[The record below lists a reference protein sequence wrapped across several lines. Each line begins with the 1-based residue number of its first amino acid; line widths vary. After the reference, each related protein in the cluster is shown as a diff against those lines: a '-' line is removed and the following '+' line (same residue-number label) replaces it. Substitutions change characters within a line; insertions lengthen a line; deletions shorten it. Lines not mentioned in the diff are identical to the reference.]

1 MKVALSD
8 SMSLTA
14 AYFDSEQVRAARD
27 NDTGETSEIRGLTVD
42 GFEIE
47 LKGRVNNNLNLAI
60 AYSDLSGETSSGGIP
75 REIPEHTLSGFATW
89 EVNEKLS
96 VALGITQQG
105 ESKIKDNTPNLVL
118 PEYTRIDLSAFYTVA
133 PNLSV
138 QMNVENLMDELYFP
152 HSHSTHQ
159 ASVGESVNSRVSLRW
174 TY

>member
-1 MKVALSD
+1 MKVALPND
-8 SMSLTA
+8 MSLTA

-47 LKGRVNNNLNLAI
+47 LKGRVNDGLNLAI

-75 REIPEHTLSGFATW
+75 REIPEHRLSAFAAW
-89 EVNEKLS
+89 DVNEKLS
-96 VALGITQQG
+96 VALGLTQQG
-105 ESKIKDNTPNLVL
+105 ESKIKDNTPGLVL
-118 PEYTRIDLSAFYTVA
+118 PEYTRVDLSAYYQMS
-133 PNLSV
+133 PNLSL